1 METKTFEEKNGETI
15 LWLEPQ
21 DIAVLPA
28 SITQYIETP
37 DAHGLS
43 TTTLDKPTSSAIV
56 AGCDKMYEDAMW
68 SQRKHDMTIA
78 AELYC
83 LVRPYCD
90 EDFGTFEIDRF
101 VEVNN

>member
-1 METKTFEEKNGETI
+1 METKTFEDRNGETI

-21 DIAVLPA
+21 DIAVLPS
-28 SITQYIETP
+28 SITQHL
-37 DAHGLS
+37 DKSGAQGLS
-43 TTTLDKPTSSAIV
+43 ATTLDKSTSSAIV
-56 AGCDKMYEDAMW
+56 AECDKMYEDAMW